1 MKKIILIIDDEAI
14 QATALRK
21 KLLENFNN
29 AEIICASSE
38 NDIQDYIENKFYN
51 LVLLDIRMD
60 DYQFDGIKLA
70 KQIIEIN
77 PFAKIIFVSKFL
89 NEYMPA
95 LNELMGTGRIL
106 AFSEK
111 EEYDTWIKKL
121 TPIIQDYYNG
131 YNIENEVSKALQNM
145 YQEAK
150 NEEDTYKK
158 GVLFENFVT
167 LLFRAIGYS
176 TVLKRVKD
184 ISLNEIDLIVRNDID
199 DSFLSKFGRY
209 FLIECK
215 NKPNTKVD
223 KNDYIIFRSKLQN
236 SNDMANLG
244 FIFTTSS
251 ITRNTYIED
260 ARASHSEGKI
270 LFIDNNIIYRLTTVV
285 DIKEEFK
292 RIIDEHVK
300 MN

>member
-14 QATALRK
+14 QASALRK
-21 KLLENFNN
+21 KLLESFNN
-29 AEIICASSE
+29 AEFLCASSE
-38 NDIQDYIENKFYN
+38 EDIQDYIENKFYN

-60 DYQFDGIKLA
+60 GYQFDGIKLA
-70 KQIIEIN
+70 KRIIEIN

-89 NEYMPA
+89 NEYMPV

-121 TPIIQDYYNG
+121 TPIIQDYYNS
-131 YNIENEVSKALQNM
+131 YNTENEVSKALQNM

-158 GVLFENFVT
+158 GVLFEDFVT

-199 DSFLSKFGRY
+199 DTFLSKFGRY

-236 SNDMANLG
+236 SNEMASLG

-270 LFIDNNIIYRLTTVV
+270 LFIDNAVIYRLTTAA

>member
-1 MKKIILIIDDEAI
+1 MKKIILIIDDEAV
-14 QATALRK
+14 QANALRK

-29 AEIICASSE
+29 AEFICASSE
-38 NDIQDYIENKFYN
+38 KDIQDYIENKFYN

-60 DYQFDGIKLA
+60 GYQFDGIKLA
-70 KQIIEIN
+70 KRIIEIN

-111 EEYDTWIKKL
+111 EEYDTWIKNL

-158 GVLFENFVT
+158 GVLFEDFVT

-215 NKPNTKVD
+215 NKPSTKVD
-223 KNDYIIFRSKLQN
+223 KNDYILFRSKLQN
-236 SNDMANLG
+236 SNEMANLG

-270 LFIDNNIIYRLTTVV
+270 LFIDNSIIYRLTTAT